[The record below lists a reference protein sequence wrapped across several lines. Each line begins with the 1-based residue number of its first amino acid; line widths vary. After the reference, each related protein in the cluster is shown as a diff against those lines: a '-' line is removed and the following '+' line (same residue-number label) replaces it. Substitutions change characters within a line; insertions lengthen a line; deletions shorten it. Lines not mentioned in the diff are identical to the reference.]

1 MAETRAPGATP
12 NAGHLVVNIVGRV
25 VGVTRRT
32 GQSGDTFRTLVRTP
46 APDPYS
52 SPATYELRSKRR
64 LGQEGGVIEVQA
76 QLIGYSRSYESKDGD
91 RVSTAEHV
99 LQVE

>member
-1 MAETRAPGATP
+1 MADPRAAGAPTPGRLTVA
-12 NAGHLVVNIVGRV
+12 I
-25 VGVTRRT
+25 T
-32 GQSGDTFRTLVRTP
+32 GQIKAVSRKQTAQGESWRTLVRTP

-64 LGQEGGVIEVQA
+64 LGQEGGVLEVTA
-76 QLIGYSRSYESKDGD
+76 ELIGYSRSYETKEGD
-91 RVSTAEHV
+91 RITTAEHV

>member
-1 MAETRAPGATP
+1 MSDQRAASAP
-12 NAGHLVVNIVGRV
+12 NTGRLYVGITGRV
-25 VGVTRRT
+25 VSVTRRQT
-32 GQSGDTFRTLVRTP
+32 QQGDSFRTLVRTP

-52 SPATYELRSKRR
+52 SPATFELRSKRR

-76 QLIGYSRSYESKDGD
+76 ELVGYSRSYESKDGD
-91 RVSTAEHV
+91 RVATAEHV